1 MKVWVVD
8 EVLNDWGV
16 TPYLFP
22 TKEKANIFAREYLG
36 NEILARLDDPD
47 ELQRF
52 VSMIDVTYE
61 DDNKIAIDTIFFE
74 DGENYI
80 QITEQDL
87 EVN

>member
-16 TPYLFP
+16 TPYLFS
-22 TKEKANIFAREYLG
+22 TKEKANTFVKEYLG
-36 NEILARLDDPD
+36 VEILARLGDTD

-74 DGENYI
+74 DGKNYI

>member
-8 EVLNDWGV
+8 EVLKDWGV
-16 TPYLFP
+16 VPYLFP
-22 TKEKANIFAREYLG
+22 TKEKANTFVREYLG
-36 NEILARLDDPD
+36 NEILARLGDTD
-47 ELQRF
+47 ELQKF